1 MARTLQRQSFM
12 RSTSS
17 GTDFNDDL
25 PLGSVAEDIVN
36 LSTLDPDA
44 VSGTLIEDMNYLRS
58 VERDIKGDGFRWY
71 TPVDPDTTLSGLDE
85 RITDL
90 TVTAGVDRQGWIYVT
105 DLGGQ
110 SGGIVSD
117 KIYQDTGNTVIQ
129 SGTSDTTDITL
140 DVKASYPLI
149 WIASMS
155 GTTEFNVQNATL
167 PRAGDGSH
175 YTGTVN
181 YSLVSDAPYTI
192 KAEVT
197 TPDHNNPDCGIG
209 ACDTVEVDFDSPPEL
224 LTLFFT
230 GGYPGSQ
237 TQLKAGDTYQISGTT
252 DKPANAL
259 RLLNTDAGI
268 SQTLA
273 FTLGT
278 SFTVTMTIADRGTS
292 TQALPA
298 HAQARN
304 ASGGFGSTRTTDEL
318 GGAVDGTDLVNL
330 NNLYPSFVDNGTTFP
345 IGQTAFK
352 GVEVGSQSTTVN
364 DADTAAYTSPHG
376 DFTITSPGVLA
387 TVKTITCTN
396 PGDYNDS
403 ATNFRIVA
411 NRAAN
416 DADNTFNKQIEV
428 ADVAPTL
435 TVTQPQTRLRAD
447 SPAVGYVITATAN
460 QNIAAA
466 PVIGIPV
473 SGVWTGGGFVGGPKI
488 WTRTINIEDGDA
500 TGIAA
505 WTLTGTIVNNAG
517 TTSSSIT
524 GNENVGG
531 FVSRQLI
538 VAPWIVRQTEI
549 GHSVVDT
556 TKLLCE
562 NLSKGGAGANGGTD
576 FFYLNSLTNTLDSFA
591 ITSPSGVLNTT
602 GDLWYNL
609 DLANAVSNTT
619 GTAIII
625 LEETV

>member
-1 MARTLQRQSFM
+1 MVRTLQRQNFM
-12 RSTSS
+12 RSTAS
-17 GTDFNDDL
+17 GTEFNDDL
-25 PLGSVAEDIVN
+25 GLGPVAEDIVN
-36 LSTLDPDA
+36 LAILDPTE
-44 VSGTLIEDMNYLRS
+44 VSGTLINDLNYLRS
-58 VERDIKGDGFRWY
+58 VERDIKGDGYRWY
-71 TPVDPDTTLSGLDE
+71 TPVDPTTTLSGLDE
-85 RITDL
+85 RIITIE
-90 TVTAGVDRQGWIYVT
+90 TTVDRQGWIYIT
-105 DLGGQ
+105 DLDGQ
-110 SGGIVSD
+110 GAGIVSD
-117 KIYQDTGNTVIQ
+117 KIYQDAGNTVIQ
-129 SGTSDTTDITL
+129 SGTSDTQDLEI

-149 WIASMS
+149 EIATMS
-155 GTTEFNVQNATL
+155 GTTEFNVQSYTL

-175 YTGTVN
+175 YTGTVD
-181 YSLVSDAPYTI
+181 YTMVSDAPYDI

-197 TPDHNNPDCGIG
+197 TPNDNDPDCGVG
-209 ACDTVEVDFDSPPEL
+209 ACDNVVVEVDTPPEL

-252 DKPANAL
+252 DKPANAIRISNL
-259 RLLNTDAGI
+259 DAGI
-268 SQTLA
+268 SQTLT
-273 FTLGT
+273 FTEGV

-298 HAQARN
+298 HGEARN
-304 ASGGFGSTRTTDEL
+304 SSGGFGSVRTTDEL
-318 GGAVDGTDLVNL
+318 GGSVDGTDLVNL
-330 NNLYPSFVDNGTTFP
+330 NNTYPSFVDNGTTFP
-345 IGQTAFK
+345 ASQTAFK

-364 DADTAAYTSPHG
+364 NGDTAAYTSPHG
-376 DFTITSPGVLA
+376 DFTITAPGTLA

-416 DADNTFNKQIEV
+416 DADSTFNKQIEV

-447 SPAVGYVITATAN
+447 SPAVSYVITATAD

-466 PVIGIPV
+466 PDVGIPV
-473 SGVWTGGGFVGGPKI
+473 SGNWLGGAFVGGAKV
-488 WTRTINIEDGDA
+488 WTRSIEIEDGDA
-500 TGIAA
+500 TGISA
-505 WTLTGTIVNNAG
+505 WTLIGNITNNAG
-517 TTSSSIT
+517 TTSTSIS
-524 GNENVGG
+524 GDENVGG
-531 FVSRQLI
+531 FVSRQLV
-538 VAPWIVRQTEI
+538 VAAWPVRQTEI
-549 GHSVVDT
+549 GHSVADT
-556 TKLLCE
+556 GKLLCE
-562 NLSKGGAGANGGTD
+562 NLSKGGAGSNGGTD
-576 FFYLNSLTNTLDSFA
+576 FSYVNSLTNTLDSFA